1 MWGFEPVTL
10 RPPLYV
16 PTGGTGTGT
25 PLIDTNSIGYTSES
39 CLRIEVVLL
48 PSLNILLRQ
57 LKTVKIKFNQMKI
70 VQSLS
75 RLT

>member
-16 PTGGTGTGT
+16 PTGGTGT